1 MTNIEASLA
10 QASAGHHGSVRDVL
24 DAFEPALLALATNYN
39 IHAQPLGTSVEVA
52 ISRQQ
57 AEEAAV
63 QQSDGS
69 IATNLDA
76 ILVSA
81 THTAYGKERPDR
93 TLELIISNRAV
104 WLVLVPKQPV
114 ASRGRKRPPSKDSAT
129 LAVLIDANS
138 GDYLTAA
145 VLHL

>member
-1 MTNIEASLA
+1 M
-10 QASAGHHGSVRDVL
+10 

-39 IHAQPLGTSVEVA
+39 IHAEPLGTSVEVA

-57 AEEAAV
+57 AEEVAL

-69 IATNLDA
+69 TATNLDA
-76 ILVSA
+76 MLVNA
-81 THTAYGKERPDR
+81 THTAYGKERPDE
-93 TLELIISNRAV
+93 TLDLILSNRAV
-104 WLVLVPKQPV
+104 WLVLVPNQRA
-114 ASRGRKRPPSKDSAT
+114 ASRGRKRPPFKDSDSAT